1 MNESTIPNLLNF
13 VPPVM
18 HKERFAEWVG
28 VSVGV
33 VEGWSD
39 RGYIP
44 TVKIGKHVMVNL
56 VLLTQDCLKSLPNI
70 SNE

>member
-1 MNESTIPNLLNF
+1 MNESTVPNLANF

-33 VEGWSD
+33 VEGWAD
-39 RGYIP
+39 RGYVP
-44 TVKIGKHVMVNL
+44 TVVIGKHKLINL
-56 VLLTQDCLKSLPNI
+56 VLLNEQCLKSG
-70 SNE
+70 E